1 MESERKRIAA
11 SLLRNAWGCSPSVSS
26 TALSAIC
33 LVNSDGSEHCL
44 ENSWYQGWYGDRH
57 LSKAPFYTKRR
68 IAMKKEYLK
77 PTVEVIE
84 IDAQDIIIASGFT
97 EKEDIDNI
105 SIDDESSVETPMIEV
120 E

>member
-1 MESERKRIAA
+1 
-11 SLLRNAWGCSPSVSS
+11 
-26 TALSAIC
+26 
-33 LVNSDGSEHCL
+33 
-44 ENSWYQGWYGDRH
+44 
-57 LSKAPFYTKRR
+57 
-68 IAMKKEYLK
+68 MKKEYLK